1 MKKNLG
7 DESTARITEDQNRTI
22 NDFYRMRLDQFHPY
36 SKQHMMRVYH
46 AYLEN
51 TAGSKKAL
59 HELLKNEEMSEE
71 NSTNTS
77 DAKKLDSER
86 KTKSAAVA

>member
-1 MKKNLG
+1 MKKNFG
-7 DESTARITEDQNRTI
+7 DESDARMTEDRNRTI

-36 SKQHMMRVYH
+36 SKQQMMRVYH

-59 HELLKNEEMSEE
+59 QELLKNEEMSEE

-86 KTKSAAVA
+86 KTKSAAMA